1 MTSSIK
7 KGVLKI
13 SADQTFGGSKIREA
27 SDKISELLKKEFTQI
42 VLDLSAHHA
51 PDAGTIALIHSLAS
65 EAATRGLRLSVAVA
79 SNECAY
85 LLKILRFHRHVD
97 LAYAG
102 VES

>member
-13 SADQTFGGSKIREA
+13 SFDETFEGPKIREA
-27 SDKISELLKKEFTQI
+27 SDKISELLKKEFTQM
-42 VLDLSAHHA
+42 VLDLSVHRA
-51 PDAGTIALIHSLAS
+51 PDAGTMALIHALAS
-65 EAATRGLRLSVAVA
+65 EAATRGLRLSVVAA

-85 LLKILRFHRHVD
+85 LLKFLRFHRHVD